1 MGGPDIT
8 EAHPSRNRKDPA
20 MTTANMPYEFKHQVM
35 NKRPTRRRPA
45 RRAAARSLALVVA
58 VAALVG
64 IVGAGQALAV
74 LALPDERVLERQ
86 GRIDRQTA
94 VGQADAKGRVALPP
108 QLSGED
114 KAASARAE
122 RARSGRTP
130 AETPRRFLRPE
141 PPMGPGPQLGDRQVA
156 PSPVR
161 TAPAGARGGLVVIV
175 VLAALL
181 AVGAATT
188 WRVRH
193 RRPQPE
199 SIA

>member
-1 MGGPDIT
+1 
-8 EAHPSRNRKDPA
+8 
-20 MTTANMPYEFKHQVM
+20 MTTANMPYELKHQVM
-35 NKRPTRRRPA
+35 DKRPTHRRPA
-45 RRAAARSLALVVA
+45 RRAATRTLAVGVA

-74 LALPDERVLERQ
+74 VALPDERVLERQ

-94 VGQADAKGRVALPP
+94 VGQADDKGRVTLPP

-114 KAASARAE
+114 KAAFVRAQ
-122 RARSGRTP
+122 RARSGGSP
-130 AETPRRFLRPE
+130 AETPRRFFRPE
-141 PPMGPGPQLGDRQVA
+141 PPVASGPPLGDRQVA

-175 VLAALL
+175 VLTALL